1 MKKLIRKILHEVVA
15 PMDELDQKFHSK
27 ERVMQRLSNKE
38 NLEVRAFY
46 KKPNE
51 GFKFKRVGTYTIP
64 EEVKQIIQK
73 KINYIL
79 TIDVDPTI
87 KLGVII
93 HKFRLGPNN
102 VNFYDLDT
110 RNEAMK
116 LLVNYDGEFYLH
128 DEETSSTGNVFFCVI
143 NENSI
148 ITSYYTGSFSLNP
161 EKYRVDKIIE
171 VDDLLDFKV

>member
-1 MKKLIRKILHEVVA
+1 MTW
-15 PMDELDQKFHSK
+15 
-27 ERVMQRLSNKE
+27 RLRSSE
-38 NLEVRAFY
+38 Y
-46 KKPNE
+46 
-51 GFKFKRVGTYTIP
+51 
-64 EEVKQIIQK
+64 QK
-73 KINYIL
+73 KKGSGN
-79 TIDVDPTI
+79 
-87 KLGVII
+87 K
-93 HKFRLGPNN
+93 R
-102 VNFYDLDT
+102 
-110 RNEAMK
+110 AMK